1 MKSASRGLGSGGERF
16 GLRRLLVVTQVSLS
30 FVLLVGALLFS
41 RSLFNLLTLDAG
53 FQQEGILEADVNG
66 SRLNLTA
73 ERKRVL
79 HGELLAKLRGMPGV
93 ENVVS
98 VSTIPMVG
106 NWGDFVYADGPD
118 GIRKRISRFTR
129 VSSGYFDT
137 LRIPMLEGRDF
148 DERDVPA
155 PEDAA
160 IVNESFAREF
170 FDGESPVGRTF
181 KTEGSRGVPENSFR
195 IVAIVKDT
203 KYGDLREDFQPI
215 VFLAAT
221 QDRRSV
227 LFNQFLIRTTQPL
240 SEVMASVR
248 FALNE
253 VQPGIQFHFHDF
265 REQIRETLM
274 RDRLM
279 AALSGF
285 FGLVAAV
292 LATFGLYGLIAYTVV
307 QRRAEIGIRL
317 ALGASQRDI
326 VVMTVREA
334 AVLLGIGLAIGVL
347 LALGGAKLIAS
358 MLYGLS
364 PVDPLTFTF
373 GIVLLSAAALMAAY
387 VPARRAANL
396 DPMAALRED

>member
-1 MKSASRGLGSGGERF
+1 
-16 GLRRLLVVTQVSLS
+16 VVTQVSLS

>member
-1 MKSASRGLGSGGERF
+1 
-16 GLRRLLVVTQVSLS
+16 
-30 FVLLVGALLFS
+30 
-41 RSLFNLLTLDAG
+41 
-53 FQQEGILEADVNG
+53 
-66 SRLNLTA
+66 
-73 ERKRVL
+73 
-79 HGELLAKLRGMPGV
+79 
-93 ENVVS
+93 
-98 VSTIPMVG
+98 MVG
-106 NWGDFVYADGPD
+106 NWRDLVHADRSD
-118 GIRKRISRFTR
+118 GIRKSRSNFTR

-148 DERDVPA
+148 DERDVPGT
-155 PEDAA
+155 EDAA
-160 IVNESFAREF
+160 IVNETFAREF

-181 KTEGSRGVPENSFR
+181 KTEGDRGVPQNNFR
-195 IVAIVKDT
+195 IVALVKDT
-203 KYGDLREDFQPI
+203 KYEELREDFQPI

-221 QDRRSV
+221 QDRRSA
-227 LFNQFLIRTTQPL
+227 LFNQFLIRTTRPL
-240 SEVMASVR
+240 SEVMAEVGP
-248 FALNE
+248 ALNE

-265 REQIRETLM
+265 RDQIRETLL

-292 LATFGLYGLIAYTVV
+292 LATFGLYGLISYTVA
-307 QRRAEIGIRL
+307 QRRGEIGIRL

-334 AVLLGIGLAIGVL
+334 AVLLAIGLAIGVL
-347 LALGGAKLIAS
+347 LALGGAKLIGS

-364 PVDPLTFTF
+364 PLDPLTFVF
-373 GIVLLSAAALMAAY
+373 GIVLLSAAALIAAY